1 MIMREGS
8 PRIEK
13 KVWNGHDV
21 MLWDVTIIHSEKDIP
36 KFIHTLEP
44 IRGMKGSALE
54 IGLGLGTS
62 ARLVDEMGNFSEH
75 IIIEKHK
82 EVIDKMANGFN
93 CVCADY
99 RDWVKDCGKKF
110 DFILYD
116 PWPYDDDYKEILKP
130 VCKDDTLIIRLQ
142 P

>member
-1 MIMREGS
+1 MIIREGN

-13 KVWNGHDV
+13 IQWLGHDA
-21 MLWDVTIIHSEKDIP
+21 MTWDVTILHSEKDIP
-36 KFIHTLEP
+36 KFIYTLEP
-44 IRGMKGSALE
+44 IRGMRGSALE

-62 ARLVDEMGNFSEH
+62 ARLVDEMGDFDEH
-75 IIIEKHK
+75 IIIEKYP
-82 EVIDKMANGFN
+82 EVIEKMANGFN

-99 RDWVKDCGKKF
+99 KDWVKGCGKKF

-116 PWPYDDDYKEILKP
+116 PWPYDDNYKELLSP
-130 VCKDDTLIIRLQ
+130 VCKENTLIIRLQ